1 MCYDQLVEKAIC
13 VSKSKTIPPEFIE
26 EEGRGNHYNCY
37 AHVLLM
43 DDANFKYTATLG
55 NLIQE
60 DFCEIMPGFLS
71 GPVDV
76 GDINVYLELCSIKIL
91 ERIKGDLNLLG
102 RTLSESDGTIIE
114 GTYNIMVYVDEEFG
128 PHFIRQN
135 RDGSWSEKPGFN
147 EDSFSQ
153 RTSPSMQDIEST
165 CLGTFRISNKK
176 E

>member
-1 MCYDQLVEKAIC
+1 MCYDQIIEKAIRI
-13 VSKSKTIPPEFIE
+13 SKGKTFPPEFIE
-26 EEGRGNHYNCY
+26 EEGRGNRYNCY

-43 DDANFKYTATLG
+43 DEANFKYSVTLG
-55 NLIQE
+55 HIIQE
-60 DFCEIMPGFLS
+60 EFCEIMPGFLS

-76 GDINVYLELCSIKIL
+76 EDTSVYQELCSLKIL

-147 EDSFSQ
+147 EYHFAQ

-165 CLGTFRISNKK
+165 CLGVFRISNTK